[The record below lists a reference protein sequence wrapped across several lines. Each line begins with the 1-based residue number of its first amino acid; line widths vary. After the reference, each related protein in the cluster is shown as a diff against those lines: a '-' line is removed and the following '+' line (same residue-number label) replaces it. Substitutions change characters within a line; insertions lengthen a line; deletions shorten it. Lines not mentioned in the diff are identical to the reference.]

1 MDGEES
7 MNCRNLWFQGS
18 LLLIAITVLLAPGA
32 LAQSK
37 YKTLYKFTGGA
48 DGRWPAAGLIRDQAG
63 NLYGTTLGG
72 GAHSQGTAFELTPNS
87 DGSWT
92 ESVLYSFC
100 PPAKCDDGDDGA
112 GPEAGLTF
120 YAGGNLY
127 GTTIAGGYCGLG
139 TVYQLTPS
147 NGGWAE
153 SVLYSYCGS
162 DGSGPYAGV
171 TFDSGGNLYGTT
183 LHTVYELTPSNG
195 GWTESV
201 LHTFCSLPHC
211 NDGDDA
217 KSGLIFDPRGNLYG
231 TTFIGGKDNAGVV
244 FKLAPSGST
253 WTFSVLY
260 TFTGGRDGR
269 GPYVGSLIMDAMGNL
284 YGTTTTGGIYKQG
297 TVFKLSQSAGK
308 WKETVLHSFA
318 NRDGSYPMGSLIFDL
333 SGNLYGMTTAGGD
346 LSRCA
351 GKGCGVVFKLMPN
364 SKGGWT
370 ETVLHRFL
378 DGPGAFPLYGLI
390 FDPAGNLYGTT
401 QGDET
406 KTFGSVFEI
415 TP

>member
-1 MDGEES
+1 MDEEKS
-7 MNCRNLWFQGS
+7 MKCNQSFCQGAA

-32 LAQSK
+32 MAQSK

-48 DGRWPAAGLIRDQAG
+48 DGRWPAAGLIRDELG

-87 DGSWT
+87 DGSWA

-100 PPAKCDDGDDGA
+100 SPPTCDDGA

-127 GTTIAGGYCGLG
+127 GTTIGGGYCDLG

-153 SVLYSYCGS
+153 SVLYSFCGS
-162 DGSGPYAGV
+162 DGSGPTAGV
-171 TFDSGGNLYGTT
+171 IFDSGGNLYGTT
-183 LHTVYELTPSNG
+183 LDIAYELTPANG

-211 NDGDDA
+211 EDGEGA
-217 KSGLIFDPRGNLYG
+217 RSGLIFDPGGNLYG
-231 TTFIGGKDNAGVV
+231 TTPFGGKDNEGVV
-244 FKLAPSGST
+244 FKLTPSGST
-253 WTFSVLY
+253 WTFSVVHA
-260 TFTGGRDGR
+260 FTGGKDG
-269 GPYVGSLIMDAMGNL
+269 GQPYVGSLVMDATGNL
-284 YGTTTTGGIYKQG
+284 YGTTTTGGIHNQG

-308 WKETVLHSFA
+308 WEETVLHSFA
-318 NRDGSYPMGSLIFDL
+318 NRDGSFPMGSLIFDL
-333 SGNLYGMTTAGGD
+333 SGNLYGMTTVGGD
-346 LSRCA
+346 LSLCA
-351 GKGCGVVFKLMPN
+351 GNGCGVAFKLMPN

-378 DGPGAFPLYGLI
+378 DEPGAFPLYGLI
-390 FDPAGNLYGTT
+390 LDPAGNLYGTT
-401 QGDET
+401 QGDEAT
-406 KTFGSVFEI
+406 TLGSVFEI